1 MGDNWRNSI
10 YGAVKNTSW
19 RLNYDF
25 IQHWH
30 VDHNNATISSNKPF
44 GALLDAFLTSSR
56 FQ

>member
-30 VDHNNATISSNKPF
+30 VDHNNATISSNKPV